1 MTYKDLYTKYRKVL
15 RAYPGIGNLC
25 GIPGEIGKA
34 TTINYVKSG
43 SRWREISRET
53 ENITADYYLNSV
65 TAMPF
70 FRALG
75 GYERV
80 EMGYC
85 VMGCLPLKLTSI
97 SPDRQQRT
105 VREFTLL

>member
-1 MTYKDLYTKYRKVL
+1 MTYKELYTKYRKVL
-15 RAYPGIGNLC
+15 RAYPGSGNLC

-34 TTINYVKSG
+34 TTIRYEKAG
-43 SRWREISRET
+43 SRWREVSRET
-53 ENITADYYLNSV
+53 EDITSDYYLNSV

-75 GYERV
+75 GYERA
-80 EMGYC
+80 EMGYS
-85 VMGCLPLKLTSI
+85 VLGYLPLRLTSI

-105 VREFTLL
+105 IREFTIL